1 MDKLKSM
8 VLDKFKEI
16 VMAISKI
23 KVIIQANPEMDKDLE
38 LKANLALTQA
48 INLAEIA
55 DMMCRQVVR
64 DTEDHMVSI

>member
-1 MDKLKSM
+1 
-8 VLDKFKEI
+8 
-16 VMAISKI
+16 
-23 KVIIQANPEMDKDLE
+23 MDKDLE